1 VGRAVEVARLVQLG
15 VLVVHL
21 LKQAVQVIR
30 VMVMLVESEIH
41 PQGRNEMEV
50 VAVVRELLEKLEM
63 LLVEVMAEQAR
74 I

>member
-1 VGRAVEVARLVQLG
+1 
-15 VLVVHL
+15 
-21 LKQAVQVIR
+21 
-30 VMVMLVESEIH
+30 MVMLVETEIH

-50 VAVVRELLEKLEM
+50 VAVVRELLEKLGT

>member
-1 VGRAVEVARLVQLG
+1 MGRAVEVARLVQLG
-15 VLVVHL
+15 VRVVLL
-21 LKQAVQVIR
+21 LKQAVLVILVT
-30 VMVMLVESEIH
+30 VMQVESEIH